1 MRRLE
6 GQVAII
12 TGSTSGIGAAQAEA
26 LAKEGALVAITG
38 RNKQRLDAELEKI
51 RAAGGKAIG
60 MTFDME
66 DSTAI
71 KTFYDMVMKE
81 WGRVDILVTTHG
93 IFDQRRGS
101 LEMTEKD
108 FQKFMQVNVIS
119 VFVLCNL
126 VMPQMIERGKGVIIA
141 TASISGMR
149 NTAMGGPRGSAGG
162 GSVYTSSK
170 HALVG
175 YIRSLSALYAWQ
187 GVRANVICPGSVVTP
202 FIQDSLDN
210 DPDGYEKRVRVIPA
224 GRLGVPEDIAKV
236 TVFLSSDD
244 AGFIHGTVIPV
255 DGGRSNV

>member
-1 MRRLE
+1 M
-6 GQVAII
+6 
-12 TGSTSGIGAAQAEA
+12 
-26 LAKEGALVAITG
+26 AKEGALVAITG
-38 RNKQRLDAELEKI
+38 RNQQRLDAEIEKI

-60 MTFDME
+60 MTFDMQ
-66 DSTAI
+66 DSAAITA
-71 KTFYDMVMKE
+71 FYDMVMKE

-108 FQKFMQVNVIS
+108 FQKFMQINVIS

-236 TVFLSSDD
+236 TAFLASDD
-244 AGFIHGTVIPV
+244 AGFIHGAVIPV